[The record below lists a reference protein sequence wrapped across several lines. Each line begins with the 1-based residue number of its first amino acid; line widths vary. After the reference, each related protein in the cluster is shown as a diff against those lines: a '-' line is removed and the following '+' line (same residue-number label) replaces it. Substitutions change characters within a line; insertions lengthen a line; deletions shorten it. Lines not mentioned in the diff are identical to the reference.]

1 MLENKLHPL
10 NFVILPLLGIVAIF
24 STTDIVQYGIIF
36 VIMLVNFSVLCK
48 KPQLKILFLFNL
60 SLIPALLALFVSS
73 YLFASNSEF
82 ANYSLSN
89 HEHSRLWLSATLSL
103 RLYLLSLI
111 SVSFMLHLPQ
121 EQLILDLIQRKIV
134 RVKIGYS
141 FLAVFN
147 AFAFMKQEFMRIQIA
162 YKMRFR
168 KKWLSPK
175 ILMPL
180 LVAAARYA
188 HHLSISMYTRG
199 INQDRSYHQPK
210 INFST
215 YDVGLILLNCIILS
229 IVIFAK

>member
-1 MLENKLHPL
+1 MLEHKLHPL

-36 VIMLVNFSVLCK
+36 VIMLINFSVLCK

-60 SLIPALLALFVSS
+60 SLIPALLALFISS

-210 INFST
+210 INFSP
-215 YDVGLILLNCIILS
+215 YDVGLILLNCTILS

>member
-24 STTDIVQYGIIF
+24 STTNIVQYDIIF

-48 KPQLKILFLFNL
+48 KPQLKILLLFNL
-60 SLIPALLALFVSS
+60 SLIPALLALFISS

-121 EQLILDLIQRKIV
+121 EQLILDLIQRKII

-168 KKWLSPK
+168 KKWLSAK
-175 ILMPL
+175 ILLPL

-199 INQDRSYHQPK
+199 INQERSYHQDK
-210 INFST
+210 ISFT
-215 YDVGLILLNCIILS
+215 YYDLAIVLLNVTILS

>member
-1 MLENKLHPL
+1 MLEQKLHPL
-10 NFVILPLLGIVAIF
+10 NFIILPLLGIVAIF
-24 STTDIVQYGIIF
+24 SATQIIQYAIIF
-36 VIMLVNFSVLCK
+36 IIMLINFSLICK
-48 KPQLKILFLFNL
+48 RPQLKVLLWFNL
-60 SLIPALLALFVSS
+60 SLIPPLLALFISS
-73 YLFASNSEF
+73 YLFASSSELS
-82 ANYSLSN
+82 NYSLTN
-89 HEHSRLWLSATLSL
+89 LTHSRLWLSTILSL

-121 EQLILDLIQRKIV
+121 EQLILDLIQRKII

-147 AFAFMKQEFMRIQIA
+147 AFAFMKQEFTRIQIA

-168 KKWLSPK
+168 KKWLSPQ

-199 INQDRSYHQPK
+199 INQDRSYYQSIIK
-210 INFST
+210 FGL
-215 YDVGLILLNCIILS
+215 YDSGLILLNCVILS
-229 IVIFAK
+229 IVIFTK

>member
-1 MLENKLHPL
+1 MLSNKFHPL
-10 NFVILPLLGIVAIF
+10 NFIVLPLLGIIAIF
-24 STTDIVQYGIIF
+24 CATHIIQYGLIF
-36 VIMLVNFSVLCK
+36 AIMLLNFSLLCK
-48 KPQLKILFLFNL
+48 KPQFKIMLWFNL
-60 SLIPALLALFVSS
+60 SLIPALLALFISS
-73 YLFASNSEF
+73 YFFASDNE
-82 ANYSLSN
+82 LSN
-89 HEHSRLWLSATLSL
+89 YALSSQAQSKLWFSATLAM
-103 RLYLLSLI
+103 RLYLLSLV

-147 AFAFMKQEFMRIQIA
+147 AFAFMKQEFTRIQIA

-168 KKWLSPK
+168 KKWLSPQ

-199 INQDRSYHQPK
+199 INQERSYHQPK
-210 INFST
+210 INFT
-215 YDVGLILLNCIILS
+215 YYDLAIVLLNITILS
-229 IVIFAK
+229 AVIFAK

>member
-1 MLENKLHPL
+1 MLSHKFHPL
-10 NFVILPLLGIVAIF
+10 NFIVLPLLGIGSIF
-24 STTDIVQYGIIF
+24 CATHIIQYGLIF
-36 VIMLVNFSVLCK
+36 AMMLLNFSLLCN
-48 KPQLKILFLFNL
+48 KPQFKIILWFNL
-60 SLIPALLALFVSS
+60 SLIPALLALFISS
-73 YLFASNSEF
+73 YFFASNSE
-82 ANYSLSN
+82 LSN
-89 HEHSRLWLSATLSL
+89 YALSGHAQTKLWFSVALAL

-147 AFAFMKQEFMRIQIA
+147 AFAYMKQEFSRIQIA

-175 ILMPL
+175 ILLPL

-199 INQDRSYHQPK
+199 INQERSYHQPK
-210 INFST
+210 INFT
-215 YDVGLILLNCIILS
+215 YYDLAIVLLNITVLS
-229 IVIFAK
+229 AVIFTK

>member
-1 MLENKLHPL
+1 MLEHKFHPL

-24 STTDIVQYGIIF
+24 STTDIVQYAIIF
-36 VIMLVNFSVLCK
+36 TIMLINFSLLCK
-48 KPQLKILFLFNL
+48 KPQLKILLLFNL
-60 SLIPALLALFVSS
+60 SLIPALLALFIGS

-82 ANYSLSN
+82 SNYSLTN
-89 HEHSRLWLSATLSL
+89 HTHSRLLLSTILSL

-121 EQLILDLIQRKIV
+121 EQLILDLIQRKII

-147 AFAFMKQEFMRIQIA
+147 AFAFMKQEFTRIQIA

-168 KKWLSPK
+168 KKWLSPQ

-199 INQDRSYHQPK
+199 INQERSYHQDK
-210 INFST
+210 INFT
-215 YDVGLILLNCIILS
+215 YYDLAIVLLNIAVLS
-229 IVIFAK
+229 IVIFTK

>member
-1 MLENKLHPL
+1 MLEHKFHPL
-10 NFVILPLLGIVAIF
+10 NFVILPLLGIMTIF

-36 VIMLVNFSVLCK
+36 TIMLINFSLLCK
-48 KPQLKILFLFNL
+48 KPQLKILLLFNL
-60 SLIPALLALFVSS
+60 SLIPALLALFISS
-73 YLFASNSEF
+73 YLFASNNEF
-82 ANYSLSN
+82 SNYSLTN
-89 HEHSRLWLSATLSL
+89 HTHSRLLLSTILSL

-121 EQLILDLIQRKIV
+121 EQLILDLIQRKII

-147 AFAFMKQEFMRIQIA
+147 AFAFMKQEFTRIQIA

-168 KKWLSPK
+168 KKWLSPQ

-199 INQDRSYHQPK
+199 INQERSYHQDK
-210 INFST
+210 INFT
-215 YDVGLILLNCIILS
+215 YYDLAIVLLNIAVLS
-229 IVIFAK
+229 IVIFTK